1 MKTKAL
7 LLVLF
12 FVLTHCAY
20 GQSFK
25 LKGTV
30 VDSSR
35 VPLKGVYVTMLESK
49 KGHKLTNHKGNFS
62 LKSVVGDTLILITPE
77 EQVFKTEVT
86 AQNNLTYVLVE
97 SGKTI
102 GMDSPLLTLVDEAEK
117 LQYSEILDRFQRVN
131 VTIHYNT
138 VFDKLNAEYPDLE
151 INEGSGAIYIRGVNS
166 LDNQPAMIIVDG
178 VKNMD
183 IRNINPQDI
192 ESISVVKDGTVG
204 IYGGGASG
212 GVIKITTIRAR

>member
-1 MKTKAL
+1 MKTKAVL
-7 LLVLF
+7 LILF
-12 FVLTHCAY
+12 FLLTHGAY

-35 VPLKGVYVTMLESK
+35 VPLKGVFVAILESK
-49 KGHKLTNHKGNFS
+49 KGHKFTNHKGIFT
-62 LKSVVGDTLILITPE
+62 LKSHVGDTLILVTPE
-77 EQVFKTEVT
+77 EQLFKAEITT
-86 AQNNLTYVLVE
+86 QNNLTYVLVE

-102 GMDSPLLTLVDEAEK
+102 SIDRPLLTLVDEAEK
-117 LQYSEILDRFQRVN
+117 FRYSDILDRFQRIN

-138 VFDKLNAEYPDLE
+138 VFDKLKAEYPDLE

-192 ESISVVKDGTVG
+192 ESITVVKDGTAG
-204 IYGGGASG
+204 IYGGRASG